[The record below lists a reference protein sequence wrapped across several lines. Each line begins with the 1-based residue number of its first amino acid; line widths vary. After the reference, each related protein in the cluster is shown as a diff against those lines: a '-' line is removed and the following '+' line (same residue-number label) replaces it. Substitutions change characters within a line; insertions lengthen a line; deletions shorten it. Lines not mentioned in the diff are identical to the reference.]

1 MSSRS
6 RSSLNLPRKSIWDE
20 GLLSEVLPQA
30 RHRYK
35 IWTYLIQTLE
45 QPRSV
50 KGIIAETQEAV
61 NKKIEQAQLK
71 NIPFEKFNIPRKS
84 AEIIK
89 ESFELFTC
97 EPSFRFESSQGNTT
111 KLLIKLQ
118 DKHEVETVIM
128 RHSSHATVC
137 VSSQIGC
144 QMGCK

>member
-6 RSSLNLPRKSIWDE
+6 RSSQNLPRKSIWDE

-35 IWTYLIQTLE
+35 LWTHLIQTLE
-45 QPRSV
+45 QPRTV
-50 KGIIAETQEAV
+50 KTIQAETQENIDERIAR
-61 NKKIEQAQLK
+61 AQLTK
-71 NIPFEKFNIPRKS
+71 LPWAKFNIPKKAS
-84 AEIIK
+84 ETII
-89 ESFELFTC
+89 ETFDLFTVK
-97 EPSFRFESSQGNTT
+97 PSFRFESSQGNTT
-111 KLLIKLQ
+111 KLLLRLQ
-118 DKHEVETVIM
+118 DDHEVETVVM